1 MSNAQVG
8 NVYQQIIADVVDS
21 SRVDFEEGGVDEAV
35 LEELK
40 KGWQQKLSQ
49 LQVALFPWDPKPE
62 QQPMQNPPTLPS
74 NYQHGGTPPNQPIY
88 QTPMP
93 HGPRIKTEP
102 GMENQG
108 FIPMSHPPPQ
118 NPLMTMPNA
127 TTAQQRAAQ
136 NLHASY
142 GQRAAASIQSIQGGG
157 PAPQQQG
164 MSQLSPQQQ
173 HAMHAQQQQQ
183 QHLQIQQQHLQTQQ
197 QHLQMQQQQIQQQRP
212 GSGMP
217 SQSQPQQPQGQSQ
230 SQQSQQAAAA
240 YRQSMAAQQ
249 AQQAQQLQQQRSFQN
264 SQNAQNPQ
272 NGQTPQ
278 APQAPQ
284 APHAPQAHQTPQA
297 PQNPQ
302 NPQNTQAGVGSAQT
316 DGAGDETGDSIGVI
330 KQFDSQGN
338 EIAMGRVEID
348 NLIREKIESMGKA
361 MEGGGLMLPLKE
373 ATNIS
378 STKRQRKILSGSVP
392 QTDGPGS
399 DDDDDRVKDE
409 LDEDAINSDLDDS
422 DDGLN
427 DDEDDD
433 EGMGHIMLCMYDKV
447 QRVKNKW
454 KCVMKDGV
462 LTVNGKEYV
471 FHKATGEYEW

>member
-1 MSNAQVG
+1 MSNTQVG

-35 LEELK
+35 LEELR
-40 KGWQQKLSQ
+40 KGWQTKLSQ
-49 LQVALFPWDPKPE
+49 LQVALFPWDPKPD
-62 QQPMQNPPTLPS
+62 QPMQNPPMVPS
-74 NYQHGGTPPNQPIY
+74 NYQHTGIPPGQPIY

-93 HGPRIKTEP
+93 NGPRIKTEP
-102 GMENQG
+102 GMENSG
-108 FIPMSHPPPQ
+108 FMPVPMSQPPPQ

-127 TTAQQRAAQ
+127 TPAQQRAAQ

-157 PAPQQQG
+157 GAPQQQP
-164 MSQLSPQQQ
+164 MSQLTPQQQ
-173 HAMHAQQQQQ
+173 SLHAQQQQ
-183 QHLQIQQQHLQTQQ
+183 QHLQMQS
-197 QHLQMQQQQIQQQRP
+197 MQQQQQRP
-212 GSGMP
+212 VSSLP
-217 SQSQPQQPQGQSQ
+217 PQSQPQQPQGQPQ
-230 SQQSQQAAAA
+230 SQQSQAAAAA
-240 YRQSMAAQQ
+240 YRQSIA
-249 AQQAQQLQQQRSFQN
+249 AQQAQQLQQQQQRLQN
-264 SQNAQNPQ
+264 AQNTQNAQNAQNPQ
-272 NGQTPQ
+272 NNQNGQNGQ
-278 APQAPQ
+278 AA
-284 APHAPQAHQTPQA
+284 QA

-302 NPQNTQAGVGSAQT
+302 NPQGGVGSAQT
-316 DGAGDETGDSIGVI
+316 DGAGDDSDETIGVA

-348 NLIREKIESMGKA
+348 NLIRSKIESMGKA

-373 ATNIS
+373 ANKIS
-378 STKRQRKILSGSVP
+378 SAKRQRKILPGSLS

-399 DDDDDRVKDE
+399 DDDDDKLKDE
-409 LDEDAINSDLDDS
+409 LDEDAINSDLDDP
-422 DDGLN
+422 DDALN
-427 DDEDDD
+427 DDEDED